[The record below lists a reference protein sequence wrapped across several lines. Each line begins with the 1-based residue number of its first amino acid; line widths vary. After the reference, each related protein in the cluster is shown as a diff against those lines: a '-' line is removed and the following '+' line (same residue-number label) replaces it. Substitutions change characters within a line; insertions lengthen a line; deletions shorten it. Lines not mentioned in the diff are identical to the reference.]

1 MSDLQTQMKQAVAE
15 AAVAQIRDGMVVGL
29 GSGSTAALMIQGLGA
44 RLAAGQLHDIVGV
57 TTSFQGE
64 VLAAELGIPLRAL
77 NAIDRIDLAI
87 DGADEVDPSFQLI
100 KGGGA
105 CHVQEKLVADRAE
118 RFIVV
123 VDSTKLVQRLN
134 LDFLLPVEVL
144 PGAWVQV
151 QSRLKSMGGVAEL
164 RMATRKAGP
173 VVTDQGNLVLDV
185 RFEAGI
191 SDPIALERDINNLP
205 GVLEN
210 GLFVNLADEVLVGEI
225 NDGVVDLPIAEYPD
239 GSVFTP
245 EGLPSVGDV
254 PDAEAMHA
262 QECTGPFNEA
272 TAVRAAVTQ
281 EITQGG
287 EVRTVSVGDA
297 RGIHDSEHTTHENA
311 SLDPTR
317 EA

>member
-1 MSDLQTQMKQAVAE
+1 MSDLQNQMKQAVAE

-29 GSGSTAALMIQGLGA
+29 GSGSTAALMIKGLGA
-44 RLAAGQLHDIVGV
+44 RLATGQLKDIVGV

-64 VLAAELGIPLRAL
+64 VLAAELGIPLCAL

-123 VDSTKLVQRLN
+123 VDSTKLVSCLN

-185 RFEAGI
+185 KFESGI
-191 SDPIALERDINNLP
+191 SDPITLERDINNLP

-210 GLFVNLADEVLVGEI
+210 GLFVNLADEVLVGEVS
-225 NDGVVDLPIAEYPD
+225 DGVA
-239 GSVFTP
+239 G
-245 EGLPSVGDV
+245 
-254 PDAEAMHA
+254 
-262 QECTGPFNEA
+262 
-272 TAVRAAVTQ
+272 VR
-281 EITQGG
+281 
-287 EVRTVSVGDA
+287 
-297 RGIHDSEHTTHENA
+297 
-311 SLDPTR
+311 SLER
-317 EA
+317 AG

>member
-44 RLAAGQLHDIVGV
+44 RLAGGELHDIVGV

-87 DGADEVDPSFQLI
+87 DGADEVDPAFQLI

-225 NDGVVDLPIAEYPD
+225 SDGVAGVRSLER
-239 GSVFTP
+239 
-245 EGLPSVGDV
+245 VG
-254 PDAEAMHA
+254 
-262 QECTGPFNEA
+262 
-272 TAVRAAVTQ
+272 
-281 EITQGG
+281 
-287 EVRTVSVGDA
+287 
-297 RGIHDSEHTTHENA
+297 
-311 SLDPTR
+311 
-317 EA
+317 

>member
-44 RLAAGQLHDIVGV
+44 RLAAGQLHYIVGV

-64 VLAAELGIPLRAL
+64 VLAAELGIPLRTL

-225 NDGVVDLPIAEYPD
+225 NDGVAGVRSLER
-239 GSVFTP
+239 
-245 EGLPSVGDV
+245 VG
-254 PDAEAMHA
+254 
-262 QECTGPFNEA
+262 
-272 TAVRAAVTQ
+272 
-281 EITQGG
+281 
-287 EVRTVSVGDA
+287 
-297 RGIHDSEHTTHENA
+297 
-311 SLDPTR
+311 
-317 EA
+317 

>member
-105 CHVQEKLVADRAE
+105 CHVQEKLVAARAE

-151 QSRLKSMGGVAEL
+151 QSQLKAMGGVAEL

-185 RFEAGI
+185 RFEDGI
-191 SDPIALERDINNLP
+191 SDPIALEREINNLP

-225 NDGVVDLPIAEYPD
+225 SDGVAGVRSLER
-239 GSVFTP
+239 
-245 EGLPSVGDV
+245 VG
-254 PDAEAMHA
+254 
-262 QECTGPFNEA
+262 
-272 TAVRAAVTQ
+272 
-281 EITQGG
+281 
-287 EVRTVSVGDA
+287 
-297 RGIHDSEHTTHENA
+297 
-311 SLDPTR
+311 
-317 EA
+317 

>member
-1 MSDLQTQMKQAVAE
+1 MTDLQTQMKQAVAE
-15 AAVAQIRDGMVVGL
+15 AAVAQIRNGMVVGL

-123 VDSTKLVQRLN
+123 VDSTKLVQCLN

-151 QSRLKSMGGVAEL
+151 QSRLKSIGGVAEL

-191 SDPIALERDINNLP
+191 SDPIVLERDINNLP

-210 GLFVNLADEVLVGEI
+210 GLFVNIADEVLVGEI
-225 NDGVVDLPIAEYPD
+225 NDGVA
-239 GSVFTP
+239 G
-245 EGLPSVGDV
+245 
-254 PDAEAMHA
+254 
-262 QECTGPFNEA
+262 
-272 TAVRAAVTQ
+272 VR
-281 EITQGG
+281 
-287 EVRTVSVGDA
+287 
-297 RGIHDSEHTTHENA
+297 
-311 SLDPTR
+311 SLER
-317 EA
+317 VA